1 MQHRKLAFIGAGNMT
16 RSIVAGL
23 VSSGYPKEAIIASN
37 RSRPKL
43 DALQEE
49 LGINVTQSNDEACQF
64 ADAIVL
70 SVKPQMMA
78 DVCAAMQQQTDFS
91 GKLFI
96 SIAAGLPVSRLQEM
110 LGGDYPV
117 VRVMPNT
124 PSLLGM
130 GMSGLYAQDSVSQ
143 ADRDYVADVMA
154 AVGKTLWVE
163 QEDGIN
169 GVIAAAGSSP
179 AYFFL
184 FLQAMQD
191 ECMAQG
197 FSKDD
202 ARLLVQQ
209 AMLGA
214 AQMVCENPQ
223 LELSELRAQVTS
235 KGGTTAAAVNSL
247 IDSDLQQIV
256 AKAMQAAVARAEEMA
271 TLF

>member
-16 RSIVAGL
+16 RSIVSGL
-23 VSSGYPKEAIIASN
+23 VASGYPKEAIIASN

-43 DALQEE
+43 DTLQDE

-78 DVCAAMQQQTDFS
+78 DVCEAMQQHADFT

-96 SIAAGLPVSRLQEM
+96 SIAAGLPVARLQQM

-130 GMSGLYAQDSVSQ
+130 GMSGLYADPDVTST
-143 ADRDYVADVMA
+143 DRDYVADVMG

-163 QEDGIN
+163 KEDGIN

-184 FLQAMQD
+184 FLQSMQE

-197 FSKDD
+197 FAEDD
-202 ARLLVQQ
+202 ARMLVQQ

-223 LELSELRAQVTS
+223 LALSELRAQVTS
-235 KGGTTAAAVNSL
+235 KGGTTAAACNSL
-247 IDSDLQQIV
+247 IDSDLQGIV
-256 AKAMQAAVARAEEMA
+256 AKAMKAAVARAEEMA